1 MAGRAGG
8 VGVCVLLVVGGI
20 GGIGGCG
27 TADGRRADVR
37 DTATAFQAAL
47 GARAYDRACAFL
59 APGTVEE
66 LEQSTGGPCAR
77 SLREE
82 SPAPGGA
89 VRRTDVY
96 GNQARAV
103 LSADTLFL
111 SRFTSGWK
119 VVAAGC
125 EQRPREPYQCR
136 IKGG

>member
-1 MAGRAGG
+1 MAGRACG
-8 VGVCVLLVVGGI
+8 VAVCALLTI
-20 GGIGGCG
+20 GGLGGCG
-27 TADGRRADVR
+27 TVAEREDDVR
-37 DTATAFQAAL
+37 DTAAAFQAAL
-47 GARAYDRACAFL
+47 GEGAYDRVCAAL

-66 LEQSTGGPCAR
+66 LEQSAGSPCAQA
-77 SLREE
+77 LREE

-103 LSADTLFL
+103 LSSDTLFL
-111 SRFTSGWK
+111 SHFTSGWK